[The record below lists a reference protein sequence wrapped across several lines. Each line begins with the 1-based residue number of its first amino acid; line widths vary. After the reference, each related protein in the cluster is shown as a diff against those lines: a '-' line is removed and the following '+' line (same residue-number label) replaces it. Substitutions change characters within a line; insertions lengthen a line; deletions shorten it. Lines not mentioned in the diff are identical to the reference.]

1 MQATVAG
8 GALAYAVPAEQQ
20 ASGRVRLHSVDLL
33 RGLVIV
39 IMALDHARDFFTPLQ
54 IDPTGSTDLSQAAAS
69 LFFTRWITHFCAPV
83 FVFLAGT
90 SAFLYQAR
98 GRSRAEVS
106 RFLLTRG
113 IWLVVVELTL
123 VRWAWNFNF
132 NYTTEMLFVQVIW
145 VIGVSMIV
153 LAGLIYLPLRA
164 VAAVG
169 IAMIVGHNLL
179 DGITPQSLGGW
190 GPLWT
195 ILHVQAPIPLGGG
208 QVFFVVYPLIPWI
221 GVMAAGYAFG
231 ALLLKPEQERRRRLL
246 RLGVGLTLAFLV
258 VRAVNLYGDPAPWVA
273 RETAGRTVLSFL
285 NTTKYPPSLQFLL
298 MTLGPAIAV
307 LPLFERLTGPGARAL
322 IVFGRVPLFFYVIH
336 LYLIHALA
344 LTVGTLAGFD
354 PRSFLF
360 IWLKN
365 PDGWGYGLPVVYL
378 VWAGVVL
385 ALYPAC
391 RWFAGV
397 KARRREAWL
406 SYL

>member
-8 GALAYAVPAEQQ
+8 GVPAPVLRTELK
-20 ASGRVRLHSVDLL
+20 SSDRVRLDSVDFL

-39 IMALDHARDFFTPLQ
+39 VMALDHARDFFTEVRFDAL
-54 IDPTGSTDLSQAAAS
+54 DLSQTTGP
-69 LFFTRWITHFCAPV
+69 LFLTRWITHFCAPV

-106 RFLLTRG
+106 KFLLTRG
-113 IWLVVVELTL
+113 LWLVVLELTV

-132 NYTTEMLFVQVIW
+132 NYTTELLFVQVIW
-145 VIGVSMIV
+145 ALGVSMIA
-153 LAGLIYLPLRA
+153 LAGLVHLPVSALA
-164 VAAVG
+164 LLGVVM
-169 IAMIVGHNLL
+169 IAGHNLF
-179 DGITPQSLGGW
+179 DGITPESLGAW
-190 GPLWT
+190 APIWT
-195 ILHVQAPIPLGGG
+195 LLHVQAPIPLSG
-208 QVFFVVYPLIPWI
+208 QQVLFVIYPLIPWI

-231 ALLLKPEQERRRRLL
+231 TLLRRPEAQRRRLL
-246 RLGVGLTLAFLV
+246 LTIGGGLTLAFLV
-258 VRAVNLYGDPAPWVA
+258 LRTGNGYGDPAPWTVQ
-273 RETAGRTVLSFL
+273 ESPGRTVLSFL
-285 NTTKYPPSLQFLL
+285 NTTKYPPSLLFLL
-298 MTLGPAIAV
+298 MTLGPALAV
-307 LPLFERLTGPGARAL
+307 LPLLERATGALARA
-322 IVFGRVPLFFYVIH
+322 VTMFGRVPLFFYVLH

-344 LTVGTLAGFD
+344 LAVGVAAGFD
-354 PRSFLF
+354 ARSFLHV
-360 IWLKN
+360 WLFL
-365 PDGWGYGLPVVYL
+365 PDEWGYGLPVVYL